1 MAGAAVACLL
11 IAGGIVAWR
20 VVPQFSELAINT
32 TVQRAVTLIRSTGTW
47 GVLLSIALMTIHSF
61 LPFPAEVLAIAN
73 GVVYG
78 PVWGSAITWTGAM
91 VGAAVAFGAVRLLGR
106 PFVRR
111 MLSPEQ
117 QQRLA
122 IWSHNQG
129 GVAILMSRLVPVIA
143 FNFINYAA
151 ALTEVSFWT
160 FMWATGIGI
169 LPLTIALSVLGDRI
183 LHGWH
188 WLLLLVAVFAV
199 VIVVRFIQGRHP
211 RNVE

>member
-1 MAGAAVACLL
+1 M
-11 IAGGIVAWR
+11 WR
-20 VVPQFSELAINT
+20 VSPQFSAMAIAP
-32 TVQRAVTLIRSTGTW
+32 TVQHVVALFRSTGSW

-78 PVWGSAITWTGAM
+78 PVWGGAITWTGAM
-91 VGAAVAFGAVRLLGR
+91 VGAAAAFGAVRFCGR

-111 MLSPEQ
+111 MLSPKQ
-117 QQRLA
+117 QKRLA
-122 IWSHNQG
+122 IWSRNQG
-129 GVAILMSRLVPVIA
+129 GVAILLSRLVPVIA
-143 FNFINYAA
+143 FNFINYIA

-183 LHGWH
+183 LHGGH
-188 WLLLLVAVFAV
+188 WLALLVAVFAV
-199 VIVVRFIQGRHP
+199 AVVVRLIQGRRP
-211 RNVE
+211 RDVG